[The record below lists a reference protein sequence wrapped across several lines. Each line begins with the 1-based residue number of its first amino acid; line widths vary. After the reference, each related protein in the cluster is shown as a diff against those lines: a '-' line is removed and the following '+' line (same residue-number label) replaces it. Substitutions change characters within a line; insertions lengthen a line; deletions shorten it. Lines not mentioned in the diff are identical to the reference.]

1 MNFSFEVLAS
11 LLKFGC
17 VPPGKSRSVRKL
29 PCSPHL
35 PGWLGARLE
44 QERPGIVPMQLGLWN
59 KSSV

>member
-44 QERPGIVPMQLGLWN
+44 QERPGIVPMQL
-59 KSSV
+59 